1 MQAARGRR
9 VAPGILVA
17 PPGSKCNRTLRSSFK
32 HPKPRGRKQDR
43 IREKIFLAE
52 LTDYPVAKLE
62 IYRIFDNGRYL
73 FCHKSPLAA
82 APKGANTPK
91 TLKCC
96 NRFTHN
102 APSIGNLAQG
112 RASVQLQYDNPA
124 KSGFVCVWAPWWNS
138 PRTVE
143 VPQDR
148 AAATGDRSILWGSTT
163 PTTAATTPLLL
174 LLGILPVLRYYSGT
188 AFHIHHYCCCS
199 LAVPYSGGAKD

>member
-1 MQAARGRR
+1 M
-9 VAPGILVA
+9 
-17 PPGSKCNRTLRSSFK
+17 
-32 HPKPRGRKQDR
+32 
-43 IREKIFLAE
+43 
-52 LTDYPVAKLE
+52 E

-138 PRTVE
+138 PPERWRSPRIGRQLLE
-143 VPQDR
+143 
-148 AAATGDRSILWGSTT
+148 TG
-163 PTTAATTPLLL
+163 
-174 LLGILPVLRYYSGT
+174 RYYGG
-188 AFHIHHYCCCS
+188 ALHQLQPRLLQHYCCSSVFCRS
-199 LAVPYSGGAKD
+199 YATVTTAQPYISILQLIFTLEQYCTGSCGKDWLDGGERAQLEMY